1 MSAALAWPGEPSLA
15 PPPSPSLRE
24 HALAACKDRS
34 AGSANLGA
42 LWRALVEGRFRF
54 VECFEQ
60 NGCRYFVLHE
70 NLDAGPDAR
79 LTSRERNLVEE
90 VGRGGSEKCVAFALG
105 VTPSVASALLKSA
118 LLKLGLRSKVDL
130 VVLVGALRQRAAN
143 QPSATSAE
151 RAGLGP
157 GPQTNH
163 STKPQNEQAAGS

>member
-1 MSAALAWPGEPSLA
+1 MSGAIAATARPPEPPEPSL
-15 PPPSPSLRE
+15 PPPAALRE
-24 HALAACKDRS
+24 HALAACKDPR
-34 AGSANLGA
+34 AGSPNLRA

-70 NLDAGPDAR
+70 NLDAGADAG
-79 LTSRERNLVEE
+79 LTPRELRLVEE

-130 VVLVGALRQRAAN
+130 VVLVGAMRQSRAC
-143 QPSATSAE
+143 
-151 RAGLGP
+151 RP
-157 GPQTNH
+157 GASPRV
-163 STKPQNEQAAGS
+163 QNEQAAGS